1 MPTHRSAEKR
11 VRSTAKRTA
20 INKARRSQ
28 IRSAI
33 RTVEEAL
40 AAGNKEAATAALKAA
55 EPQIMRGVSKGV
67 IHKNTGSRKVSRL
80 SSRLKSIKG

>member
-1 MPTHRSAEKR
+1 MPSHKSAEKR
-11 VRSTAKRTA
+11 VRVTAKRTA
-20 INKARRSQ
+20 VNKARRSQ

-40 AAGNKEAATAALKAA
+40 AAGDKKAATAALKAA

-67 IHKNTGSRKVSRL
+67 VHKNTGSRKVSRL
-80 SSRLKSIKG
+80 TARLKALKS

>member
-1 MPTHRSAEKR
+1 MPSHKSAEKR
-11 VRSTAKRTA
+11 VRVTAKRTA
-20 INKARRSQ
+20 VNKARRSQ

-40 AAGNKEAATAALKAA
+40 AAGDKKAATEALKAA

-67 IHKNTGSRKVSRL
+67 VHKNTGSRKVSRL
-80 SSRLKSIKG
+80 TARLKALKS

>member
-1 MPTHRSAEKR
+1 MPSHRSAEKR
-11 VRSTAKRTA
+11 VRNTAKRTA

-40 AAGNKEAATAALKAA
+40 AAGDKKAATAALKAA

-67 IHKNTGSRKVSRL
+67 VHKNTGSRKVSRL
-80 SSRLKSIKG
+80 TARLKALKS

>member
-1 MPTHRSAEKR
+1 MPSHKSAEKR
-11 VRSTAKRTA
+11 VRVTAKRTA
-20 INKARRSQ
+20 ANKARRSQ

-40 AAGNKEAATAALKAA
+40 AAGDKKAATEALKAA

-67 IHKNTGSRKVSRL
+67 VHKNTGSRKVSRL
-80 SSRLKSIKG
+80 AARLKALKG

>member
-1 MPTHRSAEKR
+1 MPSHKSAEKR
-11 VRSTAKRTA
+11 VRVTAKRTA
-20 INKARRSQ
+20 ANKARRSQ

-40 AAGNKEAATAALKAA
+40 AAGDKKAATVALKAA

-67 IHKNTGSRKVSRL
+67 VHKNTGSRKVSRL
-80 SSRLKSIKG
+80 AHRLKALKG

>member
-1 MPTHRSAEKR
+1 MPSHKSAEKR
-11 VRSTAKRTA
+11 VRVTAKRTA
-20 INKARRSQ
+20 VNKARRSQ

-40 AAGNKEAATAALKAA
+40 AAGDKKAATDALKAA

-67 IHKNTGSRKVSRL
+67 VHKNTGSRKVSRL
-80 SSRLKSIKG
+80 TARLKALKS

>member
-1 MPTHRSAEKR
+1 MPSHKSAEKR
-11 VRSTAKRTA
+11 VRVTAKRTA
-20 INKARRSQ
+20 VNKARRSQ

-40 AAGNKEAATAALKAA
+40 AAGDKKAATVALKAA

-67 IHKNTGSRKVSRL
+67 VHKNTGSRKVSRL
-80 SSRLKSIKG
+80 TARLKALKS

>member
-1 MPTHRSAEKR
+1 MPSHKSAEKR
-11 VRSTAKRTA
+11 VRVTAKRTA
-20 INKARRSQ
+20 VNKARRSQ

-40 AAGNKEAATAALKAA
+40 AAGDKKAATEALKAA

-67 IHKNTGSRKVSRL
+67 VHKNTGSRKVSRL
-80 SSRLKSIKG
+80 AARLKALKS

>member
-1 MPTHRSAEKR
+1 MPSHKSAEKR
-11 VRSTAKRTA
+11 VRVTAKRTA
-20 INKARRSQ
+20 VNKARRSQ

-40 AAGNKEAATAALKAA
+40 AAGDKKAATAALKAA

-67 IHKNTGSRKVSRL
+67 VHKNTGSRKVSRL
-80 SSRLKSIKG
+80 AARLKALKG

>member
-1 MPTHRSAEKR
+1 MPSHRSAEKR
-11 VRSTAKRTA
+11 VRNTAKRTA
-20 INKARRSQ
+20 ANKARRSQ

-40 AAGNKEAATAALKAA
+40 AAGDKKAATAALKAA

-67 IHKNTGSRKVSRL
+67 VHKNTGSRKVSRL
-80 SSRLKSIKG
+80 SARLKALKG

>member
-1 MPTHRSAEKR
+1 MPSHKSAEKR
-11 VRSTAKRTA
+11 VRVTAKRTA
-20 INKARRSQ
+20 ANKARRSQ

-40 AAGNKEAATAALKAA
+40 AAGDKKAATEALKAA

-67 IHKNTGSRKVSRL
+67 VHKNTGSRKVSRL
-80 SSRLKSIKG
+80 TARLKGLKS

>member
-1 MPTHRSAEKR
+1 MPSHKSAEKR
-11 VRSTAKRTA
+11 VRVTAKRTA
-20 INKARRSQ
+20 ANKARRSQ

-40 AAGNKEAATAALKAA
+40 AAGDKKAATEALKAA

-67 IHKNTGSRKVSRL
+67 VHKNTGSRKVSRL
-80 SSRLKSIKG
+80 TARLKALKS